1 MIQLTYKDYTYT
13 FNVTTEDVRID
24 TSVPKTQI
32 RHLCKFT
39 NDMDGGVKYAY
50 GATETIY
57 DRYTR
62 ISMISATLLAPNVF
76 LGKIDF
82 IPNGY
87 WKYEVYEVSYN
98 GTAVVNAT
106 QAPATESTPAT
117 DQEGIFGTVKGVVE
131 IGKLFVT
138 ETSGLEQVQY
148 TQREEPSGQTNY
160 IYYGQ

>member
-1 MIQLTYKDYTYT
+1 MIQLTYATAYS

-24 TSVPKTQI
+24 TSVPRTQI
-32 RHLCKFT
+32 RHLLKFT

-50 GATETIY
+50 GRSETIR
-57 DRYTR
+57 DRYTN
-62 ISMISATLLAPNVF
+62 ITLQHNTTEDTF
-76 LGKIDF
+76 TGTIDF

-106 QAPATESTPAT
+106 KAPATESTPAT
-117 DQEGIFGTVKGVVE
+117 DQEGVFGTVKGVVE

-138 ETSGLEQVQY
+138 EQPGLEQVKY
-148 TQREEPSGQTNY
+148 TQRQEPSGTNY

>member
-1 MIQLTYKDYTYT
+1 MIQLNYKDVSYI
-13 FNVTTEDVRID
+13 FNVTTEDVRIN
-24 TSVPKTQI
+24 TIAPKTNI
-32 RHLCKFT
+32 RHLFKFT

-50 GATETIY
+50 GATENIY
-57 DRYTR
+57 DRYTQIR
-62 ISMISATLLAPNVF
+62 MTSINPPNENTF
-76 LGKIDF
+76 TGKIDF

-117 DQEGIFGTVKGVVE
+117 DQSGVFGTIQGCVE

-138 ETSGLEQVQY
+138 EKSGVEQVRY
-148 TQREEPSGQTNY
+148 TQREEPSGTNY

>member
-1 MIQLTYKDYTYT
+1 MIQLNYKDTSYT
-13 FNVTTEDVRID
+13 FNVTTEDVRIN
-24 TSVPKTQI
+24 TTAPRTQI
-32 RHLCKFT
+32 RHLFKFT

-50 GATETIY
+50 GATETIN

-62 ISMISATLLAPNVF
+62 IRMIADAPPNENTF
-76 LGKIDF
+76 TGRIDF

-117 DQEGIFGTVKGVVE
+117 DQSGVYGVVQGCVE

-138 ETSGLEQVQY
+138 EKSGVEQVRY
-148 TQREEPSGQTNY
+148 TQREEPSGTNY

>member
-1 MIQLTYKDYTYT
+1 MIQLTYKDTTYS

-24 TSVPKTQI
+24 TAVPSSQI
-32 RHLCKFT
+32 RHLFKFS
-39 NDMDGGVKYAY
+39 NDMSGGVKYAY
-50 GATETIY
+50 GTTETIY
-57 DRYTR
+57 NRYTKLT
-62 ISMISATLLAPNVF
+62 MTPETGAAQNVF
-76 LGKIDF
+76 EGKIDF

-98 GTAVVNAT
+98 GAAVVNAT

-117 DQEGIFGTVKGVVE
+117 DQSGIFGTVKGCVE

-138 ETSGLEQVQY
+138 EEAGQEQVQY
-148 TQREEPSGQTNY
+148 TERTEPSSTNY

>member
-1 MIQLTYKDYTYT
+1 MIQLDYKGTYS

-24 TSVPKTQI
+24 TSVPSSQI
-32 RHLCKFT
+32 KHLFKFT
-39 NDMDGGVKYAY
+39 NDMSGDVKYAY

-62 ISMISATLLAPNVF
+62 ISMIAATGAAQNAF
-76 LGKIDF
+76 EGKIDF

-87 WKYEVYEVSYN
+87 WKYSVWEVSFN
-98 GTAVVNAT
+98 GTPAVNAT
-106 QAPATESTPAT
+106 QAPAEETAEAS
-117 DQEGIFGTVKGVVE
+117 DKSGVYGTVKGCVE

-138 ETSGLEQVQY
+138 EKAGQEQVQY
-148 TQREEPSGQTNY
+148 TERTEPSSTNY

>member
-1 MIQLTYKDYTYT
+1 MIQLTYRDTTYT

-24 TSVPKTQI
+24 TAVPSSQI
-32 RHLCKFT
+32 RHLFKFT
-39 NDMDGGVKYAY
+39 NDMSGGVKYAY

-62 ISMISATLLAPNVF
+62 ISMISATGAGQNVF
-76 LGKIDF
+76 EGKIDF

-87 WKYEVYEVSYN
+87 WKYSVWEVSYN

-117 DQEGIFGTVKGVVE
+117 DQEGVFGTVKGCVE

-138 ETSGLEQVQY
+138 EKAGEEQVQY
-148 TQREEPSGQTNY
+148 TERTEPSSTNY

>member
-1 MIQLTYKDYTYT
+1 MIQLNYKDATYT
-13 FNVTTEDVRID
+13 FNVTTEDVRIN
-24 TSVPKTQI
+24 TSVPRTQI
-32 RHLCKFT
+32 RHLFKFT

-50 GATETIY
+50 GNSEIIN

-62 ISMISATLLAPNVF
+62 IRMSSEVPPNENTF
-76 LGKIDF
+76 TGKIDF

-117 DQEGIFGTVKGVVE
+117 DQDGVFGTVQGCVE

-138 ETSGLEQVQY
+138 ERSGHEQVRY
-148 TQREEPSGQTNY
+148 TQRKKPSRTNY
-160 IYYGQ
+160 IYYRQ

>member
-1 MIQLTYKDYTYT
+1 MIQLNYKDATYL

-32 RHLCKFT
+32 RHLFKFT

-50 GATETIY
+50 GVTETIN
-57 DRYTR
+57 DRYTSVR
-62 ISMISATLLAPNVF
+62 MTSEVPPNENTF
-76 LGKIDF
+76 TGRIDF

-117 DQEGIFGTVKGVVE
+117 DQEGVFGTVKGVVE

-138 ETSGLEQVQY
+138 EKSGLEQVKY
-148 TQREEPSGQTNY
+148 TQRQEPSGTNY

>member
-1 MIQLTYKDYTYT
+1 MIQLTYKDTSYT

-24 TSVPKTQI
+24 TSVPRTQI
-32 RHLCKFT
+32 KHLFKFT

-50 GATETIY
+50 GATEAIY
-57 DRYTR
+57 PRYTAIR
-62 ISMISATLLAPNVF
+62 MIPETGLAQNVF

-98 GTAVVNAT
+98 GTAIVNST
-106 QAPATESTPAT
+106 QAPATESIPAT
-117 DQEGIFGTVKGVVE
+117 NREGIFGTVKGVVE

-138 ETSGLEQVQY
+138 EKAGEEQVTY
-148 TQREEPSGQTNY
+148 TQREEPSGTNY

>member
-1 MIQLTYKDYTYT
+1 MIQLNYKDDTYT
-13 FNVTTEDVRID
+13 FNVTTEDVRIN
-24 TSVPKTQI
+24 TSVPRTQI
-32 RHLCKFT
+32 RHLFKFT

-50 GATETIY
+50 GNSEIIN

-62 ISMISATLLAPNVF
+62 IRMSSEVPPNENTF
-76 LGKIDF
+76 TGKINF

-117 DQEGIFGTVKGVVE
+117 DQDGVFGTVQGCVE

-138 ETSGLEQVQY
+138 ERSGHEQVKY
-148 TQREEPSGQTNY
+148 TQRQEPSGTNY